1 MRIQVLRTWQGAT
14 SFFRKVVRRT
24 DTSHQTNE
32 ILSILIFLGSKAHGG
47 SGDGR
52 TKYVPLAKSKRQHID
67 EDEGSCDAPTSSAK
81 KQRTRNLELPR
92 KDGGYFQNL

>member
-1 MRIQVLRTWQGAT
+1 MRIQVFEDFAQTHTQ
-14 SFFRKVVRRT
+14 FFFCYTNRK
-24 DTSHQTNE
+24 NE
-32 ILSILIFLGSKAHGG
+32 ILCILLLLGSKAHGG

-92 KDGGYFQNL
+92 KDGGYFTAHIK